1 VLSRSFAFNIAAD
14 TAVSNHVLSCR
25 ANQGAH
31 GSHGTV
37 GFRGNYGGGVA
48 HITPDRSGAG
58 AAKGGGRLG
67 GHRG

>member
-1 VLSRSFAFNIAAD
+1 MLSRSFASGIAAN
-14 TAVSNHVLSCR
+14 TAVSNHVLSCL

-48 HITPDRSGAG
+48 QITHDGNGAG
-58 AAKGGGRLG
+58 AGKGGGRLG
-67 GHRG
+67 GHRD